1 MPSWSLENP
10 AYSCLQN
17 AEATTLSLTPSIPA
31 AHESCH
37 PSVSVDKCVP
47 K

>member
-1 MPSWSLENP
+1 MPSRSLKNL

-17 AEATTLSLTPSIPA
+17 AAATTLSLTRSIPA

-37 PSVSVDKCVP
+37 PSVLVDKRVP